1 MSFQSARALDQ
12 LTEDALEG
20 AQPVGKLSQL
30 SEQGRVVV
38 TLFRGSDALRRS
50 SDMGKI
56 FEQMMMVFRRHGRRQ
71 LVSHGMSCDCLGA
84 DEAVLAQFVRLA
96 ARGKREDACL
106 MAMLIV
112 RADVAPLAVSL
123 AEQLGLLIDA
133 TLRTGPRAMMGAEM
147 GKSAVH

>member
-1 MSFQSARALDQ
+1 MSFQSARAIDQ
-12 LTEDALEG
+12 LSEDARDG

-30 SEQGRVVV
+30 NEQGRMVV
-38 TLFRGSDALRRS
+38 TLFRGSNALREG
-50 SDMGKI
+50 SDMGRI
-56 FEQMMMVFRRHGRRQ
+56 FDQMMLVFRRHARRP
-71 LVSHGMSCDCLGA
+71 LVHHGMSCDCLGA

-106 MAMLIV
+106 MAMLLV

-133 TLRTGPRAMMGAEM
+133 TLRTDARAIMGTV
-147 GKSAVH
+147 KVH